1 MIDSSQ
7 TSQLQSALAT
17 AQNIF
22 IALPGKPRFDQ
33 VAAGL
38 GLYLSLIKAKKTVEI
53 GCPTEM
59 TVEFSS
65 LVGVDKIRDSFQG
78 GKESLIISFDYIEDA
93 IEKVSYN
100 IEGGKFNLVVKPKS
114 GHPPLN
120 SEKVNYTYSGGKMDL
135 IFTLGV
141 KSLSQLGKVY
151 QANREIFEESQVV
164 NLDNDSRNQ
173 RFGQVNLVNPEA
185 ASLSEEMTNFLVQ
198 LRLPAD
204 EDIGSNL
211 FQGIERQ
218 TRQFAAPRVNSNTFE
233 AAAFCLK
240 IGARRETGR
249 MPFKKTPSLKPMP
262 PDISAKKS
270 PLEPEEE
277 EQPKPDWFE
286 PKIYK
291 GEGKV

>member
-38 GLYLSLIKAKKTVEI
+38 GLYLSLSKAKKTVEI

-65 LVGVDKIRDSFQG
+65 LVGVDKIKDSFQG
-78 GKESLIISFDYIEDA
+78 GKDSLIIAFDYIEDA

-100 IEGGKFNLVVKPKS
+100 IEGGKFNLVVKPKP

-120 SEKVNYTYSGGKMDL
+120 SEKVNYSYSGGKMDL

-141 KSLSQLGKVY
+141 KSLTQLGKIY
-151 QANREIFEESQVV
+151 QANREVFDESQVV
-164 NLDNDSRNQ
+164 NLDNDSHNQ
-173 RFGQVNLVNPEA
+173 RFGQINLVNSEA
-185 ASLSEEMTNFLVQ
+185 ASLSEEIIHFLVQ

-204 EDIGSNL
+204 EDIGSNFL
-211 FQGIERQ
+211 QGIERQ
-218 TRQFAAPRVNSNTFE
+218 TRQFTTSRVNSNTFE

-240 IGARRETGR
+240 IGARKET
-249 MPFKKTPSLKPMP
+249 KKLTFFPKASLKPMP
-262 PDISAKKS
+262 AKVSAKK
-270 PLEPEEE
+270 PPQEPEKTEK
-277 EQPKPDWFE
+277 PKPDWFE

>member
-1 MIDSSQ
+1 MIDPSQ

-22 IALPGKPRFDQ
+22 IVLPGKPHFDQ

-38 GLYLSLIKAKKTVEI
+38 GLYLSLTKAKKNVEI

-78 GKESLIISFDYIEDA
+78 GKDSLIIAFDYIEDA

-100 IEGGKFNLVVKPKS
+100 IEGGKFNLVVKPKP
-114 GHPPLN
+114 GHPPLD

-135 IFTLGV
+135 IFTLGA
-141 KSLSQLGKVY
+141 KSLSQLGKIY
-151 QANREIFEESQVV
+151 QANREVFGESQVI

-173 RFGQVNLVNPEA
+173 RFGQINLVNPEA
-185 ASLSEEMTNFLVQ
+185 ASLSEEMASLVVQ

-218 TRQFAAPRVNSNTFE
+218 TRQFTSPRVNSNTFE

-240 IGARRETGR
+240 IGARKEARKFPISQR
-249 MPFKKTPSLKPMP
+249 PSLKPMP
-262 PDISAKKS
+262 PQISAKKP

-277 EQPKPDWFE
+277 KPKPDWFE